1 MKLKILKINKKIQER
16 LNISIDD
23 YKECSEL
30 YSSIEI
36 KIKPAE
42 NKYGEFINIPDKDK
56 EYYHIYFDNSNEEIK
71 RNYLEENEKVKKIK
85 IKIDYQVT
93 SFKELFCLPAYGNIA
108 KKIKFKKFYRNNI
121 TDMCFMFSTCLYL
134 EKINFKKINTS
145 NVTNMSGMFSE
156 CYELKKIKGLSKFN
170 TNKVTDMSY
179 MFYRCTSLKKINVS
193 NFDTSNVTDMSNM
206 FGWTKKLKKI
216 DLSNF
221 NTNKVTDM
229 SCMFQDSN
237 YFPPKDIKQNQLKGA
252 ENCNFE
258 FFAW

>member
-1 MKLKILKINKKIQER
+1 MKLKILKINKKIQNR

-42 NKYGEFINIPDKDK
+42 NKYGKFINIPDKDK

-71 RNYLEENEKVKKIK
+71 RNYLEKNEKVKKIK

-93 SFKELFCLPAYGNIA
+93 SLKELFCVFKYGNIA
-108 KKIKFKKFYRNNI
+108 EEIKFKKFYRNNI
-121 TDMCFMFSTCLYL
+121 IDMSFMFSCCNYL
-134 EKINFKKINTS
+134 KKIKFSHINTN

-170 TNKVTDMSY
+170 TDKVTDMSY
-179 MFYRCTSLKKINVS
+179 MFYRCQSLKKINLS
-193 NFDTSNVTDMSNM
+193 SFDTSNVTDMSDM
-206 FGWTKKLKKI
+206 FGWTSNLKNI

-229 SCMFQDSN
+229 SCMFQN
-237 YFPPKDIKQNQLKGA
+237 AGYYPPKEILHNQLKGA